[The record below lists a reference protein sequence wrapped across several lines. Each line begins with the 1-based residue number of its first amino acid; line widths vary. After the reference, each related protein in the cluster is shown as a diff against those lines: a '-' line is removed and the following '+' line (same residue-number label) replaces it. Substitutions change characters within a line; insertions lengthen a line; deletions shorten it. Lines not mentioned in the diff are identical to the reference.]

1 MKREGVGRF
10 DTALHMFV
18 LPPAALNR
26 RRVGFL
32 RWLAERGE
40 LEHRVEGAPSGPL
53 TDDDATDGK
62 LWPWSA
68 FADEEPP
75 A

>member
-1 MKREGVGRF
+1 MPAVGKY
-10 DTALHMFV
+10 DTALSMFV
-18 LPPAALNR
+18 EPKRHPKMTH
-26 RRVGFL
+26 VGFL
-32 RWLAERGE
+32 RFLAERGK
-40 LEHRVEGAPSGPL
+40 LEHRVEGAPSDPL
-53 TDDDATDGK
+53 TDDDATGGN